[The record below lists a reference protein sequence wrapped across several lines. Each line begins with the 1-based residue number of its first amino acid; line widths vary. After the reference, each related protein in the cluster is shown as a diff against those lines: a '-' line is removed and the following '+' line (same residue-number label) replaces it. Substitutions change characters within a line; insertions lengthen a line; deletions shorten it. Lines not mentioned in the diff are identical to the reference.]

1 MKRKKVKVAKVKKER
16 KHMKLKY
23 KLEVALLIPILLMG
37 GAAIVSYNKSAKE
50 MISIYEQ
57 STQQTLTAI
66 CQYLESQFNFLDNQ
80 VVQLV
85 VDGTISF
92 YNKKNDDDKIYR
104 MEYYN
109 TMKETANKVYYAN
122 TNIAALHVLNEYA
135 PSYTTSGKTL
145 TGFYEDFVNSEDGK
159 LWVSNQQRAVWTGK
173 HAYLDELLGIKSNTY
188 ILSVMRKMNTSS
200 GYIIVD
206 IKPDIISTLAQ
217 QFNLGEGSV
226 IGFISGDMREYV
238 PGEEEP
244 VFTSIDKVKE
254 LLQGDSLQASSYINY
269 DGQEQLFLF
278 SKINSIGS
286 YVCVMIPKETITQG
300 TNTIRTLN
308 IGMFLLAASIAMVIC
323 ILFANSI
330 SKVIQKVNSNLK
342 IAQSGDLTVEFHVNR
357 KDEFLSLAQGI
368 GSMLSN
374 MRNLIGNVAHIDNK
388 VSESSKLV
396 ADNSEM
402 LLEATKQISDAMA
415 SIEEGVT
422 NQAADT
428 EQCYQLM
435 TNLSEQ
441 INELYRSTGTID
453 HVIGETK
460 GKVKEGMDVIDDL
473 ERKST
478 EAVEITKSV
487 EVDMKGLLNKSL
499 AIESIVGA
507 ILDIAEQTTLL
518 SLNASIEAARAGET
532 GLGFAVVAEE
542 IRKLSNQS
550 KEAVDG
556 IRSIVEEIK
565 KASNT
570 AVVTVKEAT
579 DIVTGQHKALKQS
592 VTVFEE
598 IEDYVSELVEN
609 MTIISSGVIK
619 IDDTKKDTL
628 LAITSISEVA
638 SETTAA
644 TEEVGA
650 TILSQVDAVEEM
662 NKLAKE
668 LEENVK
674 SLEGQIQQFHV

>member
-1 MKRKKVKVAKVKKER
+1 
-16 KHMKLKY
+16 
-23 KLEVALLIPILLMG
+23 MG
-37 GAAIVSYNKSAKE
+37 
-50 MISIYEQ
+50 
-57 STQQTLTAI
+57 
-66 CQYLESQFNFLDNQ
+66 
-80 VVQLV
+80 
-85 VDGTISF
+85 
-92 YNKKNDDDKIYR
+92 
-104 MEYYN
+104 
-109 TMKETANKVYYAN
+109 
-122 TNIAALHVLNEYA
+122 
-135 PSYTTSGKTL
+135 
-145 TGFYEDFVNSEDGK
+145 
-159 LWVSNQQRAVWTGK
+159 
-173 HAYLDELLGIKSNTY
+173 
-188 ILSVMRKMNTSS
+188 
-200 GYIIVD
+200 
-206 IKPDIISTLAQ
+206 
-217 QFNLGEGSV
+217 
-226 IGFISGDMREYV
+226 
-238 PGEEEP
+238 
-244 VFTSIDKVKE
+244 VFT
-254 LLQGDSLQASSYINY
+254 
-269 DGQEQLFLF
+269 
-278 SKINSIGS
+278 
-286 YVCVMIPKETITQG
+286 
-300 TNTIRTLN
+300 
-308 IGMFLLAASIAMVIC
+308 MV
-323 ILFANSI
+323 
-330 SKVIQKVNSNLK
+330 
-342 IAQSGDLTVEFHVNR
+342 
-357 KDEFLSLAQGI
+357 
-368 GSMLSN
+368 
-374 MRNLIGNVAHIDNK
+374 
-388 VSESSKLV
+388 
-396 ADNSEM
+396 
-402 LLEATKQISDAMA
+402 ATKQISDAMA